1 MTKWGF
7 DKCFIT
13 GCDEKSEWQ
22 IKWFIENFQKHNH
35 KKIPIVF
42 ANFGVSKEMDKYIR
56 GSGKFQGVM
65 DVSHKEEK
73 GWFLKPYS
81 MLNTPGKNTFWIDTD
96 CEVLDDISG
105 LFDRLVLEKL
115 CMAEDKPWTKRS
127 GNLWYN
133 SGVVGFKF
141 KPLVLYNWVKAVK
154 ENASR
159 GDQETLHVMLKDD
172 LTRRIFIEEIPNEYN
187 WLRVQVT
194 NDNQDS
200 NKKKIMHWT
209 GQKGKLIIKEKIKNG
224 LSNPQLAVS

>member
-1 MTKWGF
+1 MTQWGF

-22 IKWFIENFQKHNH
+22 VKWFIENFEKHNH

-56 GSGKFQGVM
+56 SGQ
-65 DVSHKEEK
+65 
-73 GWFLKPYS
+73 
-81 MLNTPGKNTFWIDTD
+81 
-96 CEVLDDISG
+96 
-105 LFDRLVLEKL
+105 
-115 CMAEDKPWTKRS
+115 
-127 GNLWYN
+127 LWYN
-133 SGVVGFKF
+133 SGVVGFKL

-154 ENASR
+154 ENATR
-159 GDQETLHVMLKDD
+159 GDQETLHIMLKDD

-209 GQKGKLIIKEKIKNG
+209 GQKGKLIIREKIKNG
-224 LSNPQLAVS
+224 LFKS

>member
-1 MTKWGF
+1 MT
-7 DKCFIT
+7 
-13 GCDEKSEWQ
+13 
-22 IKWFIENFQKHNH
+22 
-35 KKIPIVF
+35 
-42 ANFGVSKEMDKYIR
+42 
-56 GSGKFQGVM
+56 
-65 DVSHKEEK
+65 
-73 GWFLKPYS
+73 
-81 MLNTPGKNTFWIDTD
+81 
-96 CEVLDDISG
+96 EVLDDISG

-224 LSNPQLAVS
+224 ISNPQLAVG